1 MLAAQMNLR
10 YGMAVMALERRAT
23 VEQFTED
30 KMRDAVILDFVRR
43 VNVELEPA
51 FDADGGK
58 FRVACRAVV
67 VCRNGEKLEAQVLY
81 RKGSHEDPMSAA
93 EIDAKFMELA
103 GRSFAP
109 EQNQRIA
116 ATVARLEQ
124 IADSNELTRLL
135 TAAS

>member
-1 MLAAQMNLR
+1 M
-10 YGMAVMALERRAT
+10 
-23 VEQFTED
+23 
-30 KMRDAVILDFVRR
+30 
-43 VNVELEPA
+43 
-51 FDADGGK
+51 
-58 FRVACRAVV
+58 
-67 VCRNGEKLEAQVLY
+67 LY

>member
-1 MLAAQMNLR
+1 
-10 YGMAVMALERRAT
+10 
-23 VEQFTED
+23 
-30 KMRDAVILDFVRR
+30 
-43 VNVELEPA
+43 
-51 FDADGGK
+51 
-58 FRVACRAVV
+58 
-67 VCRNGEKLEAQVLY
+67 
-81 RKGSHEDPMSAA
+81 MSAA